1 MQSKKGALYYSV
13 LSALL
18 LGTEIWI
25 GIFAGGWIRNY
36 FGDVLVI
43 PLMYCLVR
51 ICTKKLP
58 AVLPV
63 ILFGVGII
71 AEITQ
76 YFHLADRLGFERG
89 SLMSILLGTGASL
102 WDVVSYAAGAALIY
116 AGAAVRLY
124 VTRKEHA

>member
-1 MQSKKGALYYSV
+1 MQTKKGMLYYGA

-25 GIFAGGWIRNY
+25 GICAGGWIRNY

-51 ICTKKLP
+51 IFTKKLP
-58 AVLPV
+58 ALLPV
-63 ILFGVGII
+63 IMFGIGVI

-89 SLMSILLGTGASL
+89 SLMSILLGTSASL
-102 WDVVSYAAGAALIY
+102 WDAVSYAAGAVLIY
-116 AGAAVRLY
+116 AGIAVRHY
-124 VTRKEHA
+124 ATRKEIM